1 MLLSLFD
8 CTFAFRMTTEKRNM
22 AIVEFVSFCI
32 ERYKLL
38 KSMSGK
44 EVAELFQSLGV
55 VNYLI
60 TNYEILHTQ
69 NADFIQEEI
78 ELFIKSQRV

>member
-44 EVAELFQSLGV
+44 EVADLFQSLGV

-78 ELFIKSQRV
+78 ELFIKAQRV

>member
-78 ELFIKSQRV
+78 ELFIKAQRV

>member
-44 EVAELFQSLGV
+44 EVADLFQSLGV

>member
-8 CTFAFRMTTEKRNM
+8 CTFAFGMTAEKRNM

-32 ERYKLL
+32 ERYKQL
-38 KSMSGK
+38 KNMSGK
-44 EVAELFQSLGV
+44 EVADLFQSSGV

-78 ELFIKSQRV
+78 ELFIKAQRV

>member
-1 MLLSLFD
+1 MLLSHFD
-8 CTFAFRMTTEKRNM
+8 CIFVHRMTTEKRNR

-32 ERYKLL
+32 ERYKQL
-38 KSMSGK
+38 KNMPGK
-44 EVAELFQSLGV
+44 EVADMFQSLGI

-78 ELFIKSQRV
+78 ELFIKAKSA